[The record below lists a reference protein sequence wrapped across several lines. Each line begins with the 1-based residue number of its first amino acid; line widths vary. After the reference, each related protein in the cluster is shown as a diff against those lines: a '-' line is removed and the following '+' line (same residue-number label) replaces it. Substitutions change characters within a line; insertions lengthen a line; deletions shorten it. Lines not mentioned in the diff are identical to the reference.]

1 MSALFEEV
9 TRILAEEGLEFAS
22 RRVGNIEALNLGRMS
37 EETPYGLILYV
48 RADVETVN
56 VVAAAECVVPDNKL
70 SKALV
75 VLNQYNYKRIHK
87 AFIAP
92 ECGRFMAQKSLDV
105 YDGTLNKR
113 VLLAALASCI
123 KALHYPFSLSYRF
136 VFPIFIRLLH
146 LWQVQIARTEQI
158 CAAVPHLQLQHSQ
171 VPEMS
176 SMITRE
182 GVPAH
187 IRLPVSSGVTRST
200 TQSPPAVLPVARNAE
215 GYSL

>member
-87 AFIAP
+87 AFIDP
-92 ECGRFMAQKSLDV
+92 ECGRLMAQKSLDV

-113 VLLAALASCI
+113 VLLAALASVHHAI
-123 KALHYPFSLSYRF
+123 VSNYEVLM
-136 VFPIFIRLLH
+136 RL
-146 LWQVQIARTEQI
+146 R
-158 CAAVPHLQLQHSQ
+158 
-171 VPEMS
+171 
-176 SMITRE
+176 
-182 GVPAH
+182 
-187 IRLPVSSGVTRST
+187 
-200 TQSPPAVLPVARNAE
+200 
-215 GYSL
+215 